1 MKRKI
6 YSQLVEW
13 KEKWHGETALLI
25 DGARRVGKSWIAEE
39 FGRNEYKSYILID
52 FNNISRELL
61 DIFENYITN
70 LDEFFLRLSL
80 STGIKLYERDSLIIF
95 DEVQLYPKARG
106 AIKYLVKDGRYD
118 YLETGSLISIN
129 KNVRNILIPSEEI
142 RIKMYPM
149 DFEEFLW
156 ALGEKDLYEF
166 SRRMFKDMK
175 PMGAFHRKLM
185 DFLRSYLIIGG
196 MPQSIGEYLETKD
209 FIKVD
214 SIKRNILSLYRND
227 IEKYSERQKAKIL
240 KIFDNIPGLL
250 QQHERR
256 FKPSAIKKG
265 SRSRDYIDAIF
276 WLQESM
282 VANFCY
288 AVSEPAISLALTK
301 LDDRLKIY
309 MGDTGLLLSMAFDR
323 HTMEKEDIYR
333 KIILNKL
340 EFNKGMLIEN
350 FVAQQL
356 LANGHPLY
364 YYSSSSRTDKEDR
377 MEIDF
382 LTLKEDITNNHN
394 INAIEVKSSN
404 RYSLVSLNRFGEKF
418 APYVYQKY
426 VFHTSDLKKEGDT
439 IFLPLYMAGMV

>member
-1 MKRKI
+1 
-6 YSQLVEW
+6 
-13 KEKWHGETALLI
+13 
-25 DGARRVGKSWIAEE
+25 
-39 FGRNEYKSYILID
+39 
-52 FNNISRELL
+52 
-61 DIFENYITN
+61 
-70 LDEFFLRLSL
+70 
-80 STGIKLYERDSLIIF
+80 
-95 DEVQLYPKARG
+95 
-106 AIKYLVKDGRYD
+106 
-118 YLETGSLISIN
+118 
-129 KNVRNILIPSEEI
+129 
-142 RIKMYPM
+142 
-149 DFEEFLW
+149 
-156 ALGEKDLYEF
+156 
-166 SRRMFKDMK
+166 
-175 PMGAFHRKLM
+175 
-185 DFLRSYLIIGG
+185 
-196 MPQSIGEYLETKD
+196 
-209 FIKVD
+209 
-214 SIKRNILSLYRND
+214 
-227 IEKYSERQKAKIL
+227 
-240 KIFDNIPGLL
+240 
-250 QQHERR
+250 
-256 FKPSAIKKG
+256 
-265 SRSRDYIDAIF
+265 
-276 WLQESM
+276 M

-323 HTMEKEDIYR
+323 QTMEKGDIYR

-426 VFHTSDLKKEGDT
+426 VFHTSDLKKEGDI